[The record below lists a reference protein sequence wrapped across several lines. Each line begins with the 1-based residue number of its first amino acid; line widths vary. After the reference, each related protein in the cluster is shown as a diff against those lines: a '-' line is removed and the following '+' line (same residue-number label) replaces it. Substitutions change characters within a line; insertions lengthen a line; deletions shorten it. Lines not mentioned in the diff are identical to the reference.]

1 MRGGIAE
8 WLKMPRLFARL
19 VVNVDPSRTNLQ
31 DFQRAALHPSCRLV
45 RSMTPY
51 DAAVGFEIGSEMEL
65 LQGIP
70 YFRPKPRL
78 AKLQMQFWDS
88 QGCAACFSDCYFFR

>member
-1 MRGGIAE
+1 MSFGT
-8 WLKMPRLFARL
+8 F
-19 VVNVDPSRTNLQ
+19 DDS
-31 DFQRAALHPSCRLV
+31 D
-45 RSMTPY
+45 

-65 LQGIP
+65 LQAIP